1 MYKKKKK
8 KRNIQKVWYNVSKK
22 KTDKKLERLS
32 IVRILRNFYDLGLF
46 RSAEFLRSNYVET
59 ISLKKLEFYGK
70 DRESDGILQF

>member
-1 MYKKKKK
+1 MY
-8 KRNIQKVWYNVSKK
+8 RKK